1 MLNVFY
7 IHCYDTTT
15 TGKRCLMVPS
25 EETAYRSYESP
36 IRRWRE
42 NLGNC
47 IQIRLHCLFHR
58 SVNRR
63 TISFFHY
70 ALPIYNVMIKLQSY
84 SKRLISISD
93 IRIYMRNLW
102 KYLTAWSGLI
112 WAVLTIECIKGV
124 LTIEGGYFQVLRH
137 WGEYPPG
144 VRQSSLIA
152 RLASCFIT
160 SPGLYTQIHLQVESP
175 NNWEQIENIL

>member
-1 MLNVFY
+1 
-7 IHCYDTTT
+7 
-15 TGKRCLMVPS
+15 MVPS

-42 NLGNC
+42 NLGNR

-70 ALPIYNVMIKLQSY
+70 ALPIYNVMIKHRSH
-84 SKRLISISD
+84 SKRLISMQ
-93 IRIYMRNLW
+93 RYQAYMRNW
-102 KYLTAWSGLI
+102 CRYSTTWSGLI
-112 WAVLTIECIKGV
+112 WAALTIECIKGV

-152 RLASCFIT
+152 RLASRFIT

-175 NNWEQIENIL
+175 INWEQIENIL